1 MLVKK
6 LPKDARVP
14 KILSECDGYIPID
27 LLEKDPDNDAIFNY
41 DKMED
46 IARSI
51 ELNGLVEIPRVW
63 KDSVMLTTGHTR
75 MLAFRHNEYTHLPI
89 NFESIERPVSRFERL
104 ERLRIS
110 NEYRTK
116 SFAL

>member
-1 MLVKK
+1 MFIKK

-14 KILSECDGYIPID
+14 EILSKCDGYIPVD
-27 LLEKDPDNDAIFNY
+27 LVEKDPDNDEIFNY

-63 KDSVMLTTGHTR
+63 KDSNMLTTGHTR
-75 MLAFRHNEYTHLPI
+75 LGSFRHNGYTHLPV
-89 NFESIERPVSRFERL
+89 NFEIMERPVSRYERWIESWMQTYL
-104 ERLRIS
+104 I
-110 NEYRTK
+110 NK
-116 SFAL
+116 M